1 MWQSMHIIWTGLMIH
16 PALFDHGEFEKFF
29 LAVFHSYIADGST
42 ELVCGL
48 SDILFKDLILII
60 LVFYYVNIM
69 PFHQLI
75 RC

>member
-16 PALFDHGEFEKFF
+16 PALFDHGEFEKLF